1 MKRLNS
7 WLIRLGATG
16 VLGVGVL
23 LACAGFYVSAFLPAE
38 RELAAQRLAAE
49 RLRTRTPYQPVGANG
64 RGEELRRFYNL
75 FPPVEKLT
83 DQLGQLYG
91 IARGAQLELSHG
103 EYRLEKRSAGLWSY
117 RVVLPVR
124 GTYPQIRGF
133 VGSVLKAMPIASV
146 DGLRFERKKAV
157 ETQIDAQ
164 VRITIHFQPGEDAQ
178 TR

>member
-1 MKRLNS
+1 MKRLNA
-7 WLIRLGATG
+7 WLIRLGTAG

-23 LACAGFYVSAFLPAE
+23 LACTAFYLSAVVPAG

-49 RLRTRTPYQPVGANG
+49 RLRTRTPYQPVAADG

-75 FPPVEKLT
+75 FPPIEKLT
-83 DQLGQLYG
+83 DQLEQLYG
-91 IARGAQLELSHG
+91 IARGAQLELSQG

-133 VGSVLKAMPIASV
+133 VASVLKTMPIASV

-164 VRITIHFQPGEDAQ
+164 VRLTIHFRPSEDAE

>member
-1 MKRLNS
+1 MKRLNA
-7 WLIRLGATG
+7 WLIRLGAAG

-23 LACAGFYVSAFLPAE
+23 LACAVFLLSAVAPAG

-49 RLRTRTPYQPVGANG
+49 RLKTRTPYQLVGADG

-83 DQLGQLYG
+83 DQLEQLYS
-91 IARGAQLELSHG
+91 IARGSQLELAQG
-103 EYRLEKRSAGLWSY
+103 EYRLEKRNAGLWSY

-133 VGSVLKAMPIASV
+133 VASVLETMPIASV

-164 VRITIHFQPGEDAQ
+164 VRLTIHFRPSVDTE

>member
-1 MKRLNS
+1 VKRLNA
-7 WLIRLGATG
+7 WLNRLGAAG

-23 LACAGFYVSAFLPAE
+23 LACTGFYLSAVAPAE

-49 RLRTRTPYQPVGANG
+49 RLRTRTPYQPVAADG

-83 DQLGQLYG
+83 DQLEQLYG
-91 IARGAQLELSHG
+91 IARGAQLELSQG

-124 GTYPQIRGF
+124 GTYPQIRRF
-133 VGSVLKAMPIASV
+133 VASVLKTMPIASV

-164 VRITIHFQPGEDAQ
+164 VRLTIHFRPSEDAE

>member
-1 MKRLNS
+1 VKRLNA
-7 WLIRLGATG
+7 WLIRLGAAG

-23 LACAGFYVSAFLPAE
+23 LACAGFYLSAVVPAE

-49 RLRTRTPYQPVGANG
+49 RLRTRTPYQPVAADG
-64 RGEELRRFYNL
+64 RRDQLRRFHNL

-83 DQLGQLYG
+83 DQLEQLYG
-91 IARGAQLELSHG
+91 IARGAQLGLSQG

-133 VGSVLKAMPIASV
+133 VASVLKTMPIASV

-164 VRITIHFQPGEDAQ
+164 VRLTIHFRPSEDAE

>member
-1 MKRLNS
+1 MKRLNA
-7 WLIRLGATG
+7 WLIRLGAAG

-23 LACAGFYVSAFLPAE
+23 LACAVFLLSAVAPAG

-49 RLRTRTPYQPVGANG
+49 RLKTRTPYQLVGADG

-75 FPPVEKLT
+75 FPPIEKLT
-83 DQLGQLYG
+83 DQLDQLYG
-91 IARGAQLELSHG
+91 IARGAQLELSQG
-103 EYRLEKRSAGLWSY
+103 EYRLEKRNAGLWSY

-133 VGSVLKAMPIASV
+133 VASVLETMPIASV

-164 VRITIHFQPGEDAQ
+164 VRLTIHFRPSEEVQ

>member
-1 MKRLNS
+1 MKRLNA
-7 WLIRLGATG
+7 WLIRLGAAG

-23 LACAGFYVSAFLPAE
+23 LACAGFYLSAVMPAE

-49 RLRTRTPYQPVGANG
+49 RLMTRTPYQPVGADG

-83 DQLGQLYG
+83 DQLEQLYS
-91 IARGAQLELSHG
+91 IARGSRLELSQG
-103 EYRLEKRSAGLWSY
+103 EYRLEKRNAGLWSY

-133 VGSVLKAMPIASV
+133 VASVLETMPIVSV

-164 VRITIHFQPGEDAQ
+164 VRLTIHFRPSEDVQ